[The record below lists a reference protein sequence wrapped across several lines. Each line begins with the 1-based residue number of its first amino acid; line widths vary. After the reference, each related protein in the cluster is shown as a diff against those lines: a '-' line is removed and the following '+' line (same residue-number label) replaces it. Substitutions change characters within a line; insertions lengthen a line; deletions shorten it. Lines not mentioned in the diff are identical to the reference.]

1 MNVDQ
6 LHRVIG
12 TTLIVLL
19 LLLSSCASTTPK
31 QEAAPP
37 PEGPGDIPIP
47 AGFQKIDKESVL
59 IAFGGFQAGLVVY
72 EGERASSWV
81 VNFYQG
87 VLPSQG
93 WTLVA
98 SFISKDSILVFTKEH
113 QACVI
118 RVTGNR
124 SSTRLEVR
132 VGIAEPIAGGPSA
145 GAAPSQRAP
154 RSSR

>member
-1 MNVDQ
+1 MSEDQ
-6 LHRVIG
+6 RYRVIG

-19 LLLSSCASTTPK
+19 LLLSGCASTTPK

-37 PEGPGDIPIP
+37 VKGPAEIPIP

-72 EGERASSWV
+72 EGERGSSWV
-81 VNFYQG
+81 VDFYRG

-98 SFISKDSILVFTKEH
+98 SFISRDSILVFTKEH

-118 RVTGNR
+118 SVTGNS

-132 VGIAEPIAGGPSA
+132 VGIAESRAEGPS
-145 GAAPSQRAP
+145 PSHQAP
-154 RSSR
+154 RRSR